1 MAENKMENGWVKKVK
16 KVEKFKA
23 ERDKVLLTFD
33 LEKIKRF
40 YKKYRDLL
48 IFPYLPPDDIIYRDS
63 MKDILLMDKATPEQ
77 KEKAQALLDDYRRV
91 NHGR

>member
-1 MAENKMENGWVKKVK
+1 MDDNYWEKRQN
-16 KVEKFKA
+16 KFKQ

-63 MKDILLMDKATPEQ
+63 MKDILLMGKATKRQ
-77 KEKAQALLDDYRRV
+77 KKRAKAWLDEHRRL
-91 NHGR
+91 NDEISH